1 MKEVPHP
8 RRQPKVWLKQK
19 RNSRRGEER
28 DRVIHKED
36 ME

>member
-19 RNSRRGEER
+19 RYSRRGEER